1 MSISRE
7 VIAVNANLVIM
18 EITAKQVRDNFPS
31 CAYTIPLLN
40 YIFPL
45 MSCQSM
51 FGIRMLYGK
60 GHLRVPKPLT
70 FKPTG

>member
-18 EITAKQVRDNFPS
+18 EITAKQVRD
-31 CAYTIPLLN
+31 
-40 YIFPL
+40 IFPEL
-45 MSCQSM
+45 C
-51 FGIRMLYGK
+51 LYHTNTK
-60 GHLRVPKPLT
+60 LFFPPNEFSVYVWVKNAFHFRVPKTLT